1 MSGSVIQLNAIGGQD
16 TDVHISPERTFFQT
30 RHKRHTPFAQEP
42 KEIQFNTTTAYGR
55 EATANIPR
63 SADLLAKLYLVID
76 LAALTTTG
84 RTGDAFVE
92 DVGRAIIDSVQL
104 EAGSVTYDTLWP
116 ELMHAYED
124 LSELSEQQLGKV
136 TGNTGF
142 QGNTSGPG
150 LAARRLW
157 AGTAQRLY
165 IPLEFYFQKDYGH
178 AIPLISLHLTDLKVR
193 VRLKTRAQV
202 LDDVSDPQTG
212 TGGDITNMFLL
223 GEFVYL
229 DDAERDLFA
238 RTRHKY
244 LITQNQRTVHSVA
257 LGATSTSIPI
267 FFNHPTKEFI
277 LMQRTQAATD
287 LNDWFD
293 FTGGETGQYVDEAF
307 STMAITLNNN
317 DRVRARDPLYFGV
330 VQPKAH
336 HTRIPEG
343 KVYVYSLAIAP
354 EMSPPTGSLNLSRI
368 ENTRI
373 DLTFAALAGP
383 VDWYVFARSI
393 NVVKVYAGVASIR
406 WSS

>member
-76 LAALTTTG
+76 LNKLTLNT
-84 RTGDAFVE
+84 DAFVE

-136 TGNTGF
+136 TGSTGNQLNATGVALR
-142 QGNTSGPG
+142 QG
-150 LAARRLW
+150 W
-157 AGTAQRLY
+157 ATAGQRLY

-193 VRLKTRAQV
+193 VRLKNKV
-202 LDDVSDPQTG
+202 DIIDPVVSAATQTG
-212 TGGDITNMFLL
+212 TDGDIANMFLL

-238 RTRHKY
+238 RPRHKY
-244 LITQNQRTVHSVA
+244 LITQNQRTVHAVA
-257 LGATSTSIPI
+257 AGATSTSIPI

-277 LMQRTQAATD
+277 LMQRATAATIGK
-287 LNDWFD
+287 DWFD
-293 FTGGETGQYVDEAF
+293 FTGSEAGQYVDEAF
-307 STMAITLNNN
+307 LTMAITLNNN

-336 HTRIPEG
+336 HTRVPEG

-373 DLTFAALAGP
+373 DLTFSSGAAAA
-383 VDWYVFARSI
+383 DWYVFARSI